1 MRGDDDD
8 RGGNQVLVLAGRNTV
23 AERLHAYWDKTVVER
38 LGRDPQRIADV
49 LIKRYEGQADAMAKG
64 NPESWAEESFEVAR
78 DVAYALPGA
87 TEPDAHGAPA
97 YRLDAAYEQAAV
109 PAASLQM
116 ARGGIRLA
124 RMLNEALR

>member
-1 MRGDDDD
+1 
-8 RGGNQVLVLAGRNTV
+8 
-23 AERLHAYWDKTVVER
+23 VER
-38 LGRDPQRIADV
+38 LGRDPRRIADV

-97 YRLDAAYEQAAV
+97 YRLDAAYERAAV